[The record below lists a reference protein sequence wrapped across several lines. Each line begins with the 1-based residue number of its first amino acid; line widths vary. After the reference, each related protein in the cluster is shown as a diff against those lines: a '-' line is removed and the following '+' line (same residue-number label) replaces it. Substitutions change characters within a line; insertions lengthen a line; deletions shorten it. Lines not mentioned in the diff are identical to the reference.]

1 MRGEVTF
8 LPDTDDPGRFVVGS
22 VVRTTSGLDLV
33 ITSVA
38 PYRDR
43 GLILGFEGVIDRS
56 GAESLRGSI
65 LTVDA
70 TDRRPLDDGE
80 FWPEDLVGLEAV
92 TPSGEHLGVVSGVE
106 LGTAQDRVVVT
117 SPAGAEILV
126 PLVDDIVGDPENGRI
141 EIDAPE
147 GLFD

>member
-8 LPDTDDPGRFVVGS
+8 LPDTDDRGWFVVGS
-22 VVRTTSGLDLV
+22 IVRTTSGLDLV
-33 ITSVA
+33 ITFVA

-70 TDRRPLDDGE
+70 IDRRPLDDGE

-92 TPSGEHLGVVSGVE
+92 TPFGEHLGVVSGVE
-106 LGTAQDRVVVT
+106 PGTAQDRVVVT
-117 SPAGAEILV
+117 SPTGAEILV
-126 PLVDDIVGDPENGRI
+126 PFVDDFVGDPEDGRI
-141 EIDAPE
+141 VIDAPE

>member
-70 TDRRPLDDGE
+70 MDRRPLDDGE

-92 TPSGEHLGVVSGVE
+92 TPAGEHLGVVSGVE

>member
-92 TPSGEHLGVVSGVE
+92 TPAGEHLGVVSGVE